1 MTNILNVACAFKGE
15 EIMEQKLETILD
27 ELQAMRTEQFGKD
40 ENIYRLL
47 GSMMG
52 KAIEIRTI
60 LRQKVRNGS

>member
-1 MTNILNVACAFKGE
+1 
-15 EIMEQKLETILD
+15 MEQKLETILD